1 MALSPEEHQ
10 VLDEIENVLADSE
23 PSLSEAL
30 DSMQLPARK
39 PLGNRALVSAD
50 SGLTDYGWVM
60 LVLSGLL
67 VGIGILWVG
76 LVTGAPI
83 IAIPAAAL
91 AQVAAL
97 SIGLIT
103 RWIVRRRADRTHAA
117 GYPDTGRNASAD
129 R

>member
-10 VLDEIENVLADSE
+10 VLDEIENVLAGSE

-30 DSMQLPARK
+30 DSMQLPPRK
-39 PLGNRALVSAD
+39 HLRGRSLVSAD
-50 SGLTDYGWVM
+50 SGLTDYGWVV

-67 VGIGILWVG
+67 VGIAILWAG
-76 LVTGAPI
+76 MATGVPA

-91 AQVAAL
+91 AQVVPL
-97 SIGLIT
+97 SIGLIA
-103 RWIVRRRADRTHAA
+103 RWVVRRRAARAHAA
-117 GYPDTGRNASAD
+117 GNPDAGRNASAD

>member
-30 DSMQLPARK
+30 DSMQLPPRK
-39 PLGNRALVSAD
+39 RLGSRSVVSAD
-50 SGLTDYGWVM
+50 SGLTDYAWVM
-60 LVLSGLL
+60 LILSGLL
-67 VGIGILWVG
+67 VGIAILWVG
-76 LVTGAPI
+76 LVTGVPT

-91 AQVAAL
+91 AQVVPL
-97 SIGLIT
+97 SIGLIA
-103 RWIVRRRADRTHAA
+103 RWIVRRRAARTLAA
-117 GYPDTGRNASAD
+117 GNPDTGRNASAD